1 VVEFL
6 LNTKTVLF
14 PLSGSINVTL
24 V

>member
-1 VVEFL
+1 VVELL

-24 V
+24 M